1 MDVQALGAAQAMF
14 DGAEQ
19 LMAAHKYDEACPKL
33 EEVVRLV
40 PSGVGAKIELAKCYE
55 EAGRLASAWG
65 AYVVAGN
72 AAAAAGQAERTKA
85 AAEHAA
91 ALKPRLSTL
100 TISVPAGL
108 RAVPGLEIRRDGR
121 VLGQAEWGIAVP
133 VDPGAHPVEATAP
146 GKAPWHAAAEV
157 KGDADAA
164 SIALPERLDDAPDAA
179 PPPTPVPP
187 RPHPDAATTPSSPPI
202 PEAAPTKPAGGPPV
216 WAWAVGGAGV
226 ALLGASVGFLV
237 DERVTQAD
245 IDKSCPGLKLCVKG
259 FDASGA
265 NARLYRDFDVFVGAG
280 VAGVVAAGAGIVG
293 VVVGRKR
300 AKGDALVA
308 PLPWAGPGAAGMG
321 WAVRF

>member
-1 MDVQALGAAQAMF
+1 
-14 DGAEQ
+14 
-19 LMAAHKYDEACPKL
+19 
-33 EEVVRLV
+33 
-40 PSGVGAKIELAKCYE
+40 VGAKIVLAKCYE

-226 ALLGASVGFLV
+226 ALLGVSVGFLV
-237 DERVTQAD
+237 DERAAQAD
-245 IDKSCPGLKLCVKG
+245 IGTSCPGGTACLKG

-265 NARLYRDFDVFVGAG
+265 NARLYRDFGLFIGAG
-280 VAGVVAAGAGIVG
+280 VAGVAAVGASIAGIATAP
-293 VVVGRKR
+293 KR
-300 AKGDALVA
+300 AKGEALGI
-308 PLPWAGPGAAGMG
+308 PRPWAGPGAAGLG
-321 WAVRF
+321 WGGRF